1 MKSNDD
7 KIPGIRK
14 TTARKKVIEAHDH
27 LDTIAKLDQEEY
39 NRRVAAKAYELYAQ
53 RGYKHG
59 YHQEDWAQAERII
72 KEGLK

>member
-7 KIPGIRK
+7 KAGIRK
-14 TTARKKVIEAHDH
+14 TTARKKVTEAHDS
-27 LDTIAKLDQEEY
+27 LEKMMKMDSEEY
-39 NRRVAAKAYELYAQ
+39 NRRVAAKAYDLYVR

-72 KEGLK
+72 KEGLE